1 MDRRRFLQTG
11 IAGAYT
17 LVVLAD
23 RLPPAERQPASLEEI
38 RKELDRLSPVT
49 TRQGLSVPEP
59 NMRVVDLDTDVLVAG
74 GGLAGVCAALAAA
87 RHGARVVLVHDRSR
101 LGGNSSSEVKM
112 HVVGASCHKARPGW
126 REGGIIEELRLEDAV
141 RNPQRS
147 FEMWDLL
154 LYDKVISEPNIRLLL
169 DTTLYAVEKE
179 GERIRRALAR
189 CDVSEHVYRIRAS
202 IFCDCTGDSRL
213 GLEAGADFR
222 IGREARS
229 EYGESLAPEHADEQ
243 TLSSSILFTARDYGR
258 PMPFRPPAWAR
269 KVTREHLR
277 LRPVTSWEYGYWW
290 IAWGGQRDTIHD
302 HQRIRFELLSIVL
315 GVWDYIK
322 NSGDHPSSVTWAMDW
337 IGFIPGKRESR
348 RLLGDYVLTQHDIL
362 RGDVEDAVA
371 IGGWPMDDHPPAGFD
386 EPELPPNRSVR
397 PEEVYNIP
405 LRALYS
411 RNVPNLM
418 MAGRNISCSHV
429 AFTSTRVMGT
439 CAVVGQAVGTA
450 AAMCVE
456 KGILPRQIYQ
466 DKRLLEE
473 LQQRLLRDDQTI
485 RGRVNRD
492 PNDLARKAMVRASAE
507 HPAAPASRVIDGYT
521 RDIPLKSGGKEIHQW
536 AARLEPGG
544 VWIELRWSEPQWLGQ
559 VQLTFDSGFQREL
572 TLTASETINRGIIRG
587 PQPETVRDYSILYQP
602 PGSSQWIPLVRVEG
616 NYLRMR
622 RHEFAPVLA
631 EAIRVHVDA
640 TNGDPYARIFE
651 IRCYGPGA

>member
-1 MDRRRFLQTG
+1 MQTG

>member
-1 MDRRRFLQTG
+1 MQTG

-23 RLPPAERQPASLEEI
+23 RLPPADRQPASLEEI

-49 TRQGLSVPEP
+49 TRQGLSVREP

-521 RDIPLKSGGKEIHQW
+521 RDIPLKPGGKEIHQW

>member
-1 MDRRRFLQTG
+1 MQTG

-49 TRQGLSVPEP
+49 TRQGLSVREP